1 MYGEI
6 EEEVN
11 FKISEGFEKEYQEN
25 FVYKF
30 NKVLNGLK
38 QVPRLWNN
46 TWIFKFTSF
55 IQLKTDTSIF
65 MKNFLIEA
73 IYIEDFVINNE
84 ETEKEVT

>member
-1 MYGEI
+1 LLLTFAVNLGLKIHRIDISTAFMYGEI

-46 TWIFKFTSF
+46 T
-55 IQLKTDTSIF
+55 
-65 MKNFLIEA
+65 
-73 IYIEDFVINNE
+73 
-84 ETEKEVT
+84 